1 MGKERRGSERRE
13 DALSRE
19 RIVEAAIALLDDQ
32 GEDGLT
38 FRALATRLETGAGAI
53 YWHIANKDE
62 LLVAAADVVVA
73 RAMPEVPASA
83 TPQESLRGLAVAVFE
98 TVDAHPWVGA
108 QLSLAPWESPMLR
121 IFERIGH
128 QLQAMGLS
136 DRAQFTAGSTLMSY
150 IVGVSIQNAANGRM
164 LDPSVDRVEF
174 LNTVSARWKELDA
187 NEYPF
192 TRKLAAQLPGHDDL
206 AEFLAGIDLILT
218 GIAASR

>member
-1 MGKERRGSERRE
+1 M
-13 DALSRE
+13 
-19 RIVEAAIALLDDQ
+19 
-32 GEDGLT
+32 
-38 FRALATRLETGAGAI
+38 
-53 YWHIANKDE
+53 
-62 LLVAAADVVVA
+62 
-73 RAMPEVPASA
+73 
-83 TPQESLRGLAVAVFE
+83 FE

-108 QLSLAPWESPMLR
+108 QLSRAPWESPMLR

-128 QLQAMGLS
+128 QFQAMGLS
-136 DRAQFTAGSTLMSY
+136 DRAWFTAGSTLMSY

-206 AEFLAGIDLILT
+206 AEFLAGIDLILK